1 MIEVLIEFISTELLY
16 LNKLVDFPIVIFY
29 VVQQKR
35 KSSTSST
42 LVMAEQVLQ
51 YRSQLGFSSCL
62 SILVV

>member
-1 MIEVLIEFISTELLY
+1 MIEVLIEFISTEFLY

>member
-1 MIEVLIEFISTELLY
+1 MIEVLIEFISTEFLY

-29 VVQQKR
+29 VVQHKR